1 MERPHTPRKKL
12 LRVPEELAPN
22 VGPGEGFDCDLCGKK
37 FQKEYL
43 LKAHKFGPFSKHKLN
58 RDGSPTKSTPKAVK
72 PDKVE
77 PRGSALSKPALRKGP
92 RRSGER
98 VLGMVWSLASN
109 VFVPRVSPR
118 ASMVMQWQS
127 AAAGPA
133 LDELVAGTFIDKMIV
148 QRIAGEGD
156 RYRNATALLSLP
168 LLVAVAENQP
178 AIAAQPV
185 FMEMARRAIRV
196 NYEAILDAQ
205 IKEREEEARFEAK
218 AEAAGLELYIQVNGE
233 RVNAIDALMGDIFG
247 FTQAQPPVE
256 QETVAA

>member
-1 MERPHTPRKKL
+1 M
-12 LRVPEELAPN
+12 PEELAPKIES
-22 VGPGEGFDCDLCGKK
+22 GSGFKCDQPGCD
-37 FQKEYL
+37 KEYGIERL
-43 LKAHKFGPFSKHKLN
+43 LNAHKYGPFSKHKLK
-58 RDGSPTKSTPKAVK
+58 RDGTSAKKVVEVVKPTK
-72 PDKVE
+72 VE
-77 PRGSALSKPALRKGP
+77 APAKRSSPSARRQGP

-98 VLGMVWSLASN
+98 VLGMAWNLAAN
-109 VFVPRVSPR
+109 ILMPRVSPR
-118 ASMVMQWQS
+118 AATVMVWQS
-127 AAAGPA
+127 AAAGNA
-133 LDELVAGTFIDKMIV
+133 LDELVAGSFIDKMIV

-178 AIAAQPV
+178 AVAAQPV

-218 AEAAGLELYIQVNGE
+218 AQAAGLDLYIQVNGE

-256 QETVAA
+256 SETVAA

>member
-1 MERPHTPRKKL
+1 M
-12 LRVPEELAPN
+12 PEELAPN
-22 VGPGEGFDCDLCGKK
+22 VGPGEGFDCELCGKK
-37 FQKEYL
+37 YQKEYL
-43 LKAHKFGPFSKHKLN
+43 LKAHKFGPFSKHKLAK
-58 RDGSPTKSTPKAVK
+58 DGTPTKATPKVVK
-72 PDKVE
+72 PDQVKT
-77 PRGSALSKPALRKGP
+77 PARNKPTRREGP
-92 RRSGER
+92 RRNGER
-98 VLGMVWSLASN
+98 VLGMAWSLCAN

-133 LDELVAGTFIDKMIV
+133 LDQLVAGSIIDKVIV

-168 LLVAVAENQP
+168 MLVAIAENQP

-205 IKEREEEARFEAK
+205 IKEKEEEARFEAK
-218 AEAAGLELYIQVNGE
+218 AEAAGLDLYIQVNGE
-233 RVNAIDALMGDIFG
+233 RVNAIDALMADIFG
-247 FTQAQPPVE
+247 FTQAQPPV